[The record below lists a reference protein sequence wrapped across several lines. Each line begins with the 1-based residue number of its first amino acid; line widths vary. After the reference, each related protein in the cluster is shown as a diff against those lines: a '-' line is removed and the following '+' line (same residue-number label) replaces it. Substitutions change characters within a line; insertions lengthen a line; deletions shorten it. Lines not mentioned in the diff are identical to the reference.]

1 MRMMRMN
8 IIMKMRKKNKN
19 DPHDLLEEK
28 LTLGNQLEF
37 FFTND
42 AMSYIRNTYII
53 PIPLESRLR
62 ENSLLRRVICL
73 MPPQF

>member
-28 LTLGNQLEF
+28 LTLGNQLEY
-37 FFTND
+37 FTNVV
-42 AMSYIRNTYII
+42 MSYIRNTYII

>member
-1 MRMMRMN
+1 MN

-28 LTLGNQLEF
+28 LTLGNQLEY
-37 FFTND
+37 FTNVV
-42 AMSYIRNTYII
+42 MSYILNTYII

>member
-28 LTLGNQLEF
+28 LTLGNQLEY
-37 FFTND
+37 FTNVV
-42 AMSYIRNTYII
+42 MSYILNTYII

-62 ENSLLRRVICL
+62 EISLL
-73 MPPQF
+73 